1 MYFPRNF
8 LWGGATAAN
17 QCEGAY
23 LEVGKGLSIQDVLPK
38 GFKVIT
44 EEPTPDNLKLKGID
58 YYHRYKE
65 DIKLFAGMG
74 FKVYRFSIAWSRI
87 FPTGEEAQPNEA
99 GLKFY
104 DDVID
109 ECHKFGIEPLI
120 TISHYETPLALARK
134 YNGWSNRIMIDLYLK
149 YCQVLFERYK
159 GKVKYW
165 ITFNEIN
172 SILHQPFVSG
182 AILTPKAQLSNQQ
195 LYQAIHYELVASA
208 KAVKL
213 AHEVMPG
220 CMVGCMLAAGEFYPR
235 TCAPEDVQAAAEA
248 DRDNYFF
255 IDVQSRGAYPVWA
268 KKRMERAGIALRT
281 ERFEIP
287 VQLGFQFGVLRLFGG
302 ALFRVTESERSSVP
316 QLLKVRFNNG
326 DVGVMLS
333 LIHISEPTRPY

>member
-1 MYFPRNF
+1 MYFPKFPLGRRNGRKSVRGC
-8 LWGGATAAN
+8 LSGRWQGPVHPGCAAQGLQGHHRGA
-17 QCEGAY
+17 
-23 LEVGKGLSIQDVLPK
+23 D
-38 GFKVIT
+38 
-44 EEPTPDNLKLKGID
+44 PDNLKLKGID

-109 ECHKFGIEPLI
+109 ECHKYGIEPLI

-165 ITFNEIN
+165 LTFNEIN

-182 AILTPKAQLSNQQ
+182 AILTQGPAEQP
-195 LYQAIHYELVASA
+195 A
-208 KAVKL
+208 AVSGHPL
-213 AHEVMPG
+213 RAGGQRQG
-220 CMVGCMLAAGEFYPR
+220 CAAGPQHRPGVQGGQHDPGRYHLPAHPEPR
-235 TCAPEDVQAAAEA
+235 
-248 DRDNYFF
+248 
-255 IDVQSRGAYPVWA
+255 
-268 KKRMERAGIALRT
+268 
-281 ERFEIP
+281 
-287 VQLGFQFGVLRLFGG
+287 
-302 ALFRVTESERSSVP
+302 
-316 QLLKVRFNNG
+316 
-326 DVGVMLS
+326 
-333 LIHISEPTRPY
+333 